1 MSIESTKDSPIG
13 AVFAPK
19 HKKSA
24 SGIFLALRFALR
36 ELRGGLKGFYIFL
49 ACIAL
54 GVAAISGVNSVSR
67 SITQGIA
74 AEGQNILGG
83 DVSVSQVQRG
93 LENAQI
99 TFLQDKGVVS
109 KTISMRGM
117 ARLVDGSNQA
127 LIELKSVD
135 DLYPLYGKLEG
146 TKGEILISQLGDNNV
161 VIEQLLAERLSLNI
175 GDPLKI
181 GSQTFSIKDFIK
193 VEPDKLGSGFGF
205 GPRVMMSDKGLKAS
219 ELIKPGSIV
228 RNIWKLKLKD
238 SSDAGVENFIS
249 EAKSNFANAGWRIRS
264 RGNAAPALSRNI
276 TRFSDF
282 LTLVGLTALIVGGV
296 GVANAIRA
304 FLETKRPVIATF
316 KSLGASGNLIFQT
329 YLLQILILAMG
340 GIFVGLLFGAMM
352 PFVAITALQDVLPL
366 PPNYSIQWS
375 PLALGAVYGLLTA
388 LAFAIWPLGV
398 AREIPA
404 TDLFRSAGGG
414 GFKVWPRFSYLVALA
429 ICIVSLIGLAIFLSD
444 NKFVAAVFVT
454 AIGCAFVLLR
464 LVSMLIQKIAKVAP
478 KAKSTELRMAI
489 ANIHRQGSITPSV
502 VLSLGLGLAL
512 LVSLALI
519 DGNLREQISG
529 NIPERAPDFFFV
541 DIQNTEQQEF
551 ETLLKKLSPDAKV
564 FSVPMLRGRI
574 TNLKGIAAEDY
585 KTEEGGGWVLRGDR
599 GITYSK
605 NLPENSTLSAGKW
618 WEADYSGEPLVSF
631 AAEEA
636 GELNLNIGDKIT
648 VNVLGR
654 NITAKISSLRNV
666 EWESLAINFVM
677 VFSPNT
683 FAGAPHSFLATLSTA
698 DDGDDEEIVKR
709 DGNLIRAVSQKFPGV
724 TSVRVR
730 EALDTIN
737 NLIGQL
743 ATAIR
748 AAASVALISSV
759 LVLGGALAAGNN
771 ARVHDAVVLKT
782 LGATRGTLIR
792 SYIYEYALL
801 GLSTA
806 IFALAAGGLA
816 AWFVITQI
824 MQFEYIFLPNVAI
837 STVIAA
843 LVLTVGFGLI
853 GTWRVLGQKAAPV
866 LREL

>member
-1 MSIESTKDSPIG
+1 MSVDGTLG
-13 AVFAPK
+13 AIQTS
-19 HKKSA
+19 KKIKPA
-24 SGIFLALRFALR
+24 RGIFLALRFALR

-83 DVSVSQVQRG
+83 DVSVSQAQRG
-93 LENAQI
+93 LDDAQLA
-99 TFLQDKGVVS
+99 FLNDKGIVS
-109 KTISMRGM
+109 RSTSLRGM
-117 ARLVDGSNQA
+117 ARLPDGSNQA

-135 DLYPLYGKLEG
+135 DLYPLYGTLEG
-146 TKGEILISQLGDNNV
+146 NNGQISISQLGNDHV
-161 VIEQLLAERLSLNI
+161 VVEQLLAERLSLDI
-175 GDPLKI
+175 GDPIKI
-181 GSQTFSIKDFIK
+181 GSQTFVIKDFIK
-193 VEPDKLGSGFGF
+193 VEPDKLGAGFGF
-205 GPRVMMSDKGLKAS
+205 GPRVMMSDKGLKAAD
-219 ELIKPGSIV
+219 LIKPGSIV

-238 SSDAGVENFIS
+238 DSETGVENFVAK
-249 EAKSNFANAGWRIRS
+249 AKSDFSKSGWRVRS

-276 TRFSDF
+276 KRFSDF

-316 KSLGASGNLIFQT
+316 KSLGAAGNLVFQT
-329 YLLQILILAMG
+329 YLLQILILSIG
-340 GIFVGLLFGAMM
+340 GIIIGLAIGAMM
-352 PFVAITALQDVLPL
+352 PFFAITALQGVLPL
-366 PPNYSIQWS
+366 PQHYSIQWA

-388 LAFAIWPLGV
+388 LAFALWPLGV

-404 TDLFRSAGGG
+404 TDLFRSAGGA
-414 GFKVWPRFSYLVALA
+414 GFKVWPRFTYLVALA
-429 ICIVSLIGLAIFLSD
+429 ICILSLIVLAIFLSE
-444 NKFVAAVFVT
+444 NRFVAAVFVG

-464 LVSMLIQKIAKVAP
+464 LVSMLIQKVAKSAP
-478 KAKSTELRMAI
+478 KARSTELRMAV
-489 ANIHRQGSITPSV
+489 ANIHRQGSLTPSV

-541 DIQNTEQQEF
+541 DIQNTEQENF
-551 ETLLKKLSPDAKV
+551 ENLLKDLSPDAKV
-564 FSVPMLRGRI
+564 FSVPMLRGRV
-574 TNLKGIAAEDY
+574 TSLKGIAAEDY
-585 KTEEGGGWVLRGDR
+585 ETEEGGGWVLRGDR

-618 WEADYSGEPLVSF
+618 WDADYSGEHLVSF

-654 NITAKISSLRNV
+654 NITAKIASLRNV

-698 DDGDDEEIVKR
+698 DDGNAEDIIKR
-709 DGNLIRAVSQKFPGV
+709 DGNLIRQVSQKFPGV

-737 NLIGQL
+737 GLIGQL

-748 AAASVALISSV
+748 AAASVALIASV

-824 MQFEYIFLPNVAI
+824 MQFEYIFLSNVAI

>member
-1 MSIESTKDSPIG
+1 MSVEGTLG
-13 AVFAPK
+13 AVEVTKNKNPAR
-19 HKKSA
+19 
-24 SGIFLALRFALR
+24 GILLAFRFALR

-74 AEGQNILGG
+74 SEGQNILGG
-83 DVSVSQVQRG
+83 DVSVSQAQ
-93 LENAQI
+93 LELEKDQI
-99 TFLQDKGVVS
+99 AFLQKKGIVS
-109 KTISMRGM
+109 KSISMRGM
-117 ARLVDGSNQA
+117 ARLPDASNQA

-135 DLYPLYGKLEG
+135 DLYPLYGTLEG
-146 TKGEILISQLGDNNV
+146 TKGEILISQLGDDKIV
-161 VIEQLLAERLSLNI
+161 VEQLLAERLNLDI
-175 GDPLKI
+175 GDALKI
-181 GSQTFSIKDFIK
+181 GSQTFTILDFIT
-193 VEPDKLGSGFGF
+193 VEPDKLGAGFGF

-219 ELIKPGSIV
+219 NLVKPGSIV
-228 RNIWKLKLKD
+228 RNTWKLTLND
-238 SSDAGVENFIS
+238 SSEAGVEKFVL
-249 EAKSNFANAGWRIRS
+249 EAKESFPKAGWRVRS

-304 FLETKRPVIATF
+304 FLDSKRPVIATF
-316 KSLGASGNLIFQT
+316 KSLGAAGNLIFQI
-329 YLLQILILAMG
+329 YLLQILILSVG
-340 GIFVGLLFGAMM
+340 GIVIGLVVGALM

-366 PPNYSIQWS
+366 PQNYSIQWS
-375 PLALGAVYGLLTA
+375 PLALGGVYGLLTA

-404 TDLFRSAGGG
+404 TDLFRSSGSAD
-414 GFKVWPRFSYLVALA
+414 FKVWPRASYLVALA
-429 ICIVSLIGLAIFLSD
+429 VCILSLIGLAIFLSD
-444 NKFVAAVFVT
+444 NKFVATVFVT

-464 LVSMLIQKIAKVAP
+464 LVSMLIQKVAKAAP
-478 KAKSTELRMAI
+478 KAKSTELRMAV
-489 ANIHRQGSITPSV
+489 ANIHRQGSLTPSV

-541 DIQNTEQQEF
+541 DIQNTEQESF
-551 ETLLKKLSPDAKV
+551 ETLLKDLSPEAKV
-564 FSVPMLRGRI
+564 FSVPMLRGRVI
-574 TNLKGIAAEDY
+574 NLKGIAAEDY
-585 KTEEGGGWVLRGDR
+585 ETKEGGGWVLRGDR

-605 NLPENSTLSAGKW
+605 NLPENSTLSQGEW
-618 WEADYSGEPLVSF
+618 WDADYSGEPLVSF

-636 GELNLNIGDKIT
+636 GELNLHIGDKIT

-654 NITAKISSLRNV
+654 NITAKIASLRNV

-698 DDGDDEEIVKR
+698 DNGDDAEIIKR
-709 DGNLIRAVSQKFPGV
+709 DGNLIREVSKAFPGV

-737 NLIGQL
+737 GLIGQL

-748 AAASVALISSV
+748 AAASVALIASV

-792 SYIYEYALL
+792 SFIYEYALL

-816 AWFVITQI
+816 SWFVITQI
-824 MQFEYIFLPNVAI
+824 MKFEYVFLSNVAI
-837 STVIAA
+837 STIIAA

>member
-1 MSIESTKDSPIG
+1 MSTEANITSAAMQNSQKP
-13 AVFAPK
+13 
-19 HKKSA
+19 A
-24 SGIFLALRFALR
+24 SGIWLALRFALR

-54 GVAAISGVNSVSR
+54 GVAAISGVNSVSQ

-83 DVSVSQVQRG
+83 DVSVSLSQRG
-93 LENAQI
+93 LSPEQ
-99 TFLQDKGVVS
+99 LSYLDSLGVVS
-109 KTISMRGM
+109 TSANLRGM
-117 ARLVDGSNQA
+117 ARLPDGSNQA
-127 LIELKSVD
+127 LIELKAVD
-135 DLYPLYGKLEG
+135 LKYPLFGELVGQNGVVSLE
-146 TKGEILISQLGDNNV
+146 SLGADKI
-161 VIEQLLAERLSLNI
+161 VIEQILAERLEVAI
-175 GDPLKI
+175 GDTLRI
-181 GSQTFSIKDFIK
+181 GLTNFTIKDFIK
-193 VEPDKLGSGFGF
+193 TEPDKLGEGFGF
-205 GPRVMMSDKGLKAS
+205 GPRVLMSEAALKSA
-219 ELIKPGSIV
+219 ELLKPGSIV
-228 RNIWKLKLKD
+228 RNTWKLKLND
-238 SSDAGVENFIS
+238 ASEAGVALFE
-249 EAKSNFANAGWRIRS
+249 EDLKAKFPNEGWRIRS

-276 TRFSDF
+276 ERFSDF

-316 KSLGASGNLIFQT
+316 KSLGAAGNLVFQT
-329 YLLQILILAMG
+329 YLLQILILSLG
-340 GIFVGLLFGAMM
+340 GIFVGLLIGAAM
-352 PFVAITALQDVLPL
+352 PFIAISALQGVLPL
-366 PPNYSIQWS
+366 PQSYSLQWA

-388 LAFAIWPLGV
+388 FAFAIWPLGV

-414 GFKVWPRFSYLVALA
+414 ALGALPRLSYLIALVICVAILVA
-429 ICIVSLIGLAIFLSD
+429 MAIFLSA
-444 NKFVAAVFVT
+444 NKIVAAVFVG
-454 AIGCAFVLLR
+454 AIAFAFVLLR
-464 LVSMLIQKIAKVAP
+464 IVSMLIQKAAKAAP
-478 KAKSTELRMAI
+478 KAKSTELRMAV
-489 ANIHRQGSITPSV
+489 ANIHRKGSLTPSV

-519 DGNLREQISG
+519 DGNLRKQVSG

-541 DIQNTEQQEF
+541 DIQNNEQEGF
-551 ETLLKKLSPDAKV
+551 ENLLSELSPEGKV
-564 FSVPMLRGRI
+564 FSVPMLRGRVVSI
-574 TNLKGIAAEDY
+574 KGIKADEYDV
-585 KTEEGGGWVLRGDR
+585 KDGGEWVLRGDR

-605 NLPENSTLSAGKW
+605 NLPENSTLSKGEW
-618 WEADYSGEPLVSF
+618 WDADYTGEPLVSF

-636 GELNLNIGDKIT
+636 GELNLTVGDKIT

-654 NITAKISSLRNV
+654 NITAKIASLRNV

-683 FAGAPHSFLATLSTA
+683 FAGAPHSFLSTLTTPDA
-698 DDGDDEEIVKR
+698 VAGEDLAKR
-709 DGNLIRAVSQKFPGV
+709 DGDLIRNVSAKYPGV

-730 EALDTIN
+730 EALDTVN
-737 NLIGQL
+737 DLIGQL
-743 ATAIR
+743 ALAIR
-748 AAASVALISSV
+748 AAASVALIASV

-792 SYIYEYALL
+792 SFIYEYALL
-801 GLSTA
+801 GVSTA
-806 IFALAAGGLA
+806 IFALLAGGVA

-824 MQFEYIFLPNVAI
+824 MQFPYEFLLDVAAG
-837 STVIAA
+837 TVLAA
-843 LVLTVGFGLI
+843 LVLTVGFGLV